1 MIDINKKPSSS
12 LNKNKYKSTIGFTDL
27 LFNLLVGF
35 VYLFI
40 IAFILI
46 NPIQKK
52 QDVPKKEEF
61 MVVIE
66 WPKTFNDDID
76 LWVKAPDGKTVSFV
90 KKEAGL
96 MNLEKDDLGLSND
109 TTVDEYGE
117 QKSVYINREVV
128 TIRGILPGQYQ
139 VAAHVYA
146 MRKKAQDNKIPQTI
160 NLKVIKINPYKEQV
174 VLDKNYE
181 LLGQVIP
188 LVNFFVD
195 KNGKFVKYNTLD
207 NNIVTRRGTSGGL

>member
-52 QDVPKKEEF
+52 QDVPKKAEF

-66 WPKTFNDDID
+66 WPNKFNDDID

-90 KKEAGL
+90 KKENGI
-96 MNLEKDDLGLSND
+96 MNLEKDDLGVAND
-109 TTVDEYGE
+109 STVDEYGQ
-117 QKSVYINREVV
+117 QKIIYINREVV
-128 TIRGILPGQYQ
+128 TIRGILSGQYQ
-139 VAAHVYA
+139 VAAHVYS
-146 MRKKAQDNKIPQTI
+146 MRPKNGSNAEIPQ
-160 NLKVIKINPYKEQV
+160 VIKLSLIH
-174 VLDKNYE
+174 
-181 LLGQVIP
+181 I
-188 LVNFFVD
+188 
-195 KNGKFVKYNTLD
+195 
-207 NNIVTRRGTSGGL
+207 